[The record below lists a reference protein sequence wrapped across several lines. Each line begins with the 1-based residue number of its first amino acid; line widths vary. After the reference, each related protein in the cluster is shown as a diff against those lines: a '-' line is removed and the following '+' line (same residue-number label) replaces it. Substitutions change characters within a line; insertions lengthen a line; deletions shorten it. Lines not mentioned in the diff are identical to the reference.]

1 MSPSLDLFFVTGNVF
16 NTVTLVSVCAGN
28 LFIYCYLFLFL
39 SEIGVHSKVQIF
51 VYLEFDFVVAAES
64 ECFNLHTQ
72 LYYWLK

>member
-1 MSPSLDLFFVTGNVF
+1 MTREAETFQEREIYDDMEQMFCILFDV
-16 NTVTLVSVCAGN
+16 
-28 LFIYCYLFLFL
+28 CYLFLFL